1 MSRNI
6 TISDAASRLGR
17 KPWEIVR
24 LVDSGLLRQVV
35 LIDEASIVELEK
47 QS

>member
-1 MSRNI
+1 MSQNI
-6 TISDAASRLGR
+6 TISDAANRLGR

-24 LVDSGLLRQVV
+24 LIDAGLLRHTV
-35 LIDEASIVELEK
+35 LVDEASVAELEK

>member
-1 MSRNI
+1 MSKNI
-6 TISDAASRLGR
+6 TISDAANRLGR

-24 LVDSGLLRQVV
+24 LIEAGQLRSSVYV
-35 LIDEASIVELEK
+35 DEASVAELEK